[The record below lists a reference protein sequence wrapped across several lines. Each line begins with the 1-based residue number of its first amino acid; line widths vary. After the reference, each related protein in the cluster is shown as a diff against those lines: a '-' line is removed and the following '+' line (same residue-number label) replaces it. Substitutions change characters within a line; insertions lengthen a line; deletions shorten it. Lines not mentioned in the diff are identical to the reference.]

1 MKKKIFLAI
10 LGLAVSAA
18 FLEAQT
24 IDEAIMAAAIKI
36 SRDLPANSRAA
47 VINFRSDSEAL
58 NNYVLDELHGA
69 ILRNRM
75 ITPVKPDQSQLQSIR
90 GESHQNIGRLLGV
103 QYIVSGSAERIGSE
117 YRLLFNAVDTNAEI
131 KSQYSAALNPQ
142 NDTHLAS
149 LLGIS
154 PATAASAS
162 SRRPQQADIKNNWI
176 SGDLNYAILP
186 IPMPI
191 PIYFGIGIGVSY
203 ERMLGSK
210 ISIGTDVHVN
220 FDFFD
225 FFGFYDSHIGIGYV
239 IDAFFRFY
247 PQGKAFFMG
256 VALGYFGYRRDD
268 RDDLYGGGYYE
279 FHYECDAMTIT
290 PEIGWKI
297 DVGKE
302 GGFYLQ
308 PGLRLGVMVGEDRSN
323 YYRSSESGKDQY
335 IAMAGKLYFGMGY
348 AF

>member
-1 MKKKIFLAI
+1 MKKKIFLVL

-58 NNYVLDELHGA
+58 NSYVIDELHGA

-176 SGDLNYAILP
+176 SGDISYAFP
-186 IPMPI
+186 YP
-191 PIYFGIGIGVSY
+191 FGVGVSY

-210 ISIGTDVHVN
+210 ISIGTDVYVN
-220 FDFFD
+220 SFLFVLEDVIY
-225 FFGFYDSHIGIGYV
+225 G

-256 VALGYFGYRRDD
+256 VALGYLGSRYFYSARGVGELDVM
-268 RDDLYGGGYYE
+268 
-279 FHYECDAMTIT
+279 AIT

-308 PGLRLGVMVGEDRSN
+308 PGLRLGVMVGEFRHYSQN
-323 YYRSSESGKDQY
+323 EVFVNMS
-335 IAMAGKLYFGMGY
+335 GKLYFGMGY